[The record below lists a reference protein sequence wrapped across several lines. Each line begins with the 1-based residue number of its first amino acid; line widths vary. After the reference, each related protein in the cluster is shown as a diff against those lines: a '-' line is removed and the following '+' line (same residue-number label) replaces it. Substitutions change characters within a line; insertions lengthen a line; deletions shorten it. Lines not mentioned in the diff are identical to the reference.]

1 VAGCALSLALPAP
14 VAAVETSTTPETI
27 AMADGCEPSPATGG
41 MAAPRADIASRTGG
55 AVACPGPEAEPVD
68 GPARVVVA
76 ATPRASKAQS
86 PDAATPGTGGNSTAG
101 MEALPTAA
109 RAPGAQ
115 AAGGSSEPVGVR
127 AGHETDSNASG
138 GTLGKL
144 PVTGFQAMLLG
155 IAGASLLA
163 AALLARRTFAG

>member
-1 VAGCALSLALPAP
+1 VRAA
-14 VAAVETSTTPETI
+14 VAAP
-27 AMADGCEPSPATGG
+27 
-41 MAAPRADIASRTGG
+41 
-55 AVACPGPEAEPVD
+55 PGV
-68 GPARVVVA
+68 G
-76 ATPRASKAQS
+76 KAQS
-86 PDAATPGTGGNSTAG
+86 PDDPVPGTGGNSTAG
-101 MEALPTAA
+101 IEALPAA